1 MGFLHCEQRYFLTGV
16 APVIFNLIW
25 IAGIF
30 LWLNK
35 DLKIE
40 LFGQERN
47 PITYA
52 ICKSDFL
59 MADENPDNIK
69 GPRSSLSE
77 DGYPDRKF
85 DYMIT
90 NPPFGV
96 SWKADE
102 DFVKNEAKDN
112 NGRFSIGTPR
122 TSDGSLLFLQHLIHK
137 MEPKGSRIGIVFNGS
152 PLLTGNFPSG
162 AIAKVLV

>member
-1 MGFLHCEQRYFLTGV
+1 MLWNRNVNYCKQ
-16 APVIFNLIW
+16 W
-25 IAGIF
+25 IHDNI
-30 LWLNK
+30 NK
-35 DLKIE
+35 ELKIE
-40 LFGQERN
+40 LFGQELN
-47 PITYA
+47 DVTYA

-77 DGYPDRKF
+77 DGHQDRKF

-102 DFVKNEAKDN
+102 DFVKNETKDPS
-112 NGRFSIGTPR
+112 GRFVVGTPR
-122 TSDGSLLFLQHLIHK
+122 TSDFFIIFTTLNSQ
-137 MEPKGSRIGIVFNGS
+137 M
-152 PLLTGNFPSG
+152 
-162 AIAKVLV
+162 